1 MKKLIAVSI
10 TLALSSHAM
19 AEEVE
24 TGFGGEIGLGISY
37 FSQDGNLN
45 TANDTQLNNPEQTL
59 GAEAELNPEIIG
71 ELNYTFGQQGNHQV
85 FISTNNEETISADL
99 AVELGYRTGFSDDST
114 LSVSYLTALAADE
127 TWANPY
133 LVNQKREVTEVSSS
147 GFRLEYDNI
156 AGSGFGFE
164 GLYYSEDVDSER
176 SGEGLAVD
184 TNLLQ
189 RSGSGFELGFEYEM
203 QLTND
208 STLTPR
214 LNYGSFSADGD
225 AFSNTTIGGELTYLK
240 VMGNHA
246 LGLQGFY
253 NNVAF
258 DGANPLFDDKKRTD
272 SEYGFSALYQYQ
284 GFMGWEDVSL
294 LGLASYEVGDSD
306 INFYDV
312 NEYQL
317 GAAVSYSF

>member
-71 ELNYTFGQQGNHQV
+71 ELNYTFGQEGNHQV

-240 VMGNHA
+240 VMGDHA

-272 SEYGFSALYQYQ
+272 SEYGFGALYQYQ

-294 LGLASYEVGDSD
+294 LGLASYEAGDSD